1 MLVSAGGFSYHSVVS
16 EADSAP
22 AKRPEPAA
30 AKLLSRL
37 DRGVAKGEEFVL
49 IAALIVLIA
58 AGAGQALANH
68 VLGSSAPFFRDYIR
82 FPVFIIAMIGA
93 AYAAQR
99 GQQIGIDILSR
110 VLPARPKAMVQIV
123 ISLFVA
129 AMCAVLVVEGYK
141 VAHGEPF
148 GYMAL
153 PIGAGLIAFHY
164 LVQAVI
170 IVSYLA
176 VGAEPP
182 AREGPAVH

>member
-1 MLVSAGGFSYHSVVS
+1 MLVSAGGFSYDSVVS
-16 EADSAP
+16 EAASAP

-37 DRGVAKGEEFVL
+37 DRGVAKGEELVL
-49 IAALIVLIA
+49 IAALVVLIL
-58 AGAGQALANH
+58 AGAGQAIANH
-68 VLGSSAPFFRDYIR
+68 VFGSSAPFFRDYIR

-93 AYAAQR
+93 AYASQR
-99 GQQIGIDILSR
+99 GQQIGIDVLSR
-110 VLPARPKAMVQIV
+110 VLPARPKAIAQVV
-123 ISLFVA
+123 IALFVA
-129 AMCAVLVVEGYK
+129 AMCAVLVVEGYD
-141 VAHGEPF
+141 VAQGESL

-164 LVQAVI
+164 LIQAII

-176 VGAEPP
+176 AGTEPP